1 MEILLVIA
9 NDFGDRAGAFPKQGS
24 GVSIQRMREKLSTTQ
39 CMDVFVTA
47 LEGQNFSPKTVRA
60 YHDDLS
66 QFLQWLESIRIDW
79 DNPRRLDKTDV
90 EAFLHHLSDRHLT
103 GVSRARKLAAIRKFL
118 AFLHENGILQTNPA
132 ATVKGA
138 RREEK
143 EPGILYKEQY
153 KALLYEASDDPRDY
167 AIIMTFLQTGI
178 RLSELA
184 TLKLEHVDFEN
195 RLLTVS
201 QGKGRRDRQIPLV
214 EEEVKALRNYL
225 RYRATEIILD
235 DDTLFLAKNGTSLNV
250 SSVKAIVAKY
260 VKKAGIRKKVSVHT
274 LRHTFGAHKADKHM
288 SIATLQAL
296 MGHKKKETTLKYI
309 HLARTNLR
317 KEMVETAL

>member
-1 MEILLVIA
+1 MILDTAPGL
-9 NDFGDRAGAFPKQGS
+9 FQKWP
-24 GVSIQRMREKLSTTQ
+24 GVYHTPMREELSTTHAKAL
-39 CMDVFVTA
+39 FVTA

-60 YHDDLS
+60 YRDDLA
-66 QFLQWLESIRIDW
+66 QFTTWLETIRVDW
-79 DNPRRLDKTDV
+79 DNPKRLGRIDI
-90 EAFLHHLSDRHLT
+90 EAFLHHLSGRNMT
-103 GVSRARKLAAIRKFL
+103 GVSRARKLAAIRKFFV
-118 AFLHENGILQTNPA
+118 FLKENGILQTNPA

-143 EPGILYKEQY
+143 EPAILYKEQY

-184 TLKLEHVDFEN
+184 TLQLEDVDFEN
-195 RLLTVS
+195 RLLTVR
-201 QGKGRRDRQIPLV
+201 QGKGRKDRQIPLV

-225 RYRATEIILD
+225 RFRATELILD

-260 VKKAGIRKKVSVHT
+260 VKKAGIRKRVSVHT
-274 LRHTFGAHKADKHM
+274 LRHTFG
-288 SIATLQAL
+288 
-296 MGHKKKETTLKYI
+296 
-309 HLARTNLR
+309 RP
-317 KEMVETAL
+317 

>member
-1 MEILLVIA
+1 MPLRGFSKILL
-9 NDFGDRAGAFPKQGS
+9 GY
-24 GVSIQRMREKLSTTQ
+24 SIQRMREEQSTTHAK
-39 CMDVFVTA
+39 DLFVKA

-60 YHDDLS
+60 YRDDLG
-66 QFLQWLESIRIDW
+66 QFTAWLATVRVDW
-79 DNPRRLDKTDV
+79 DNPKRLCKVDI
-90 EAFLHHLSDRHLT
+90 EAFLHHLSGIPLT
-103 GVSRARKLAAIRKFL
+103 GVSRARKLAAIRKFFS
-118 AFLHENGILQTNPA
+118 FLHENGILQINPA
-132 ATVKGA
+132 AAVKGA

-153 KALLYEASDDPRDY
+153 KALLYEATESPRDY

-184 TLKLEHVDFEN
+184 NLRLEDVDFEN
-195 RLLTVS
+195 RLLTVR
-201 QGKGRRDRQIPLV
+201 QGKGRKDRQIPLV

-225 RYRATEIILD
+225 RYRATELILD

-260 VKKAGIRKKVSVHT
+260 VKKAGIRKRVSVHT

-288 SIATLQAL
+288 SIATLQEL
-296 MGHKKKETTLKYI
+296 MDHKKKETTLKYI
-309 HLARTNLR
+309 HLARTNFR
-317 KEMVETAL
+317 KEMIETAL